1 MLGVEL
7 AEQTTRQMQVE
18 AAVLVALVVR
28 VLRPQEEQGL
38 AGAVLAAQRR
48 RMLLLRASI

>member
-48 RMLLLRASI
+48 RMP